1 MTLGHHVAWDAD
13 AVHASTHFSVHCK
26 CSPIPMQPHLPYF
39 IRPLSLP
46 PIPRSFPPPSRLPPP
61 APPPTPPTTHGGWAQ
76 VDCVFC
82 SVLDR
87 LSFLLE
93 ESDQPE
99 LAASS
104 VMLMSRTKFEDRYVN
119 FKPWQQ
125 QRDAAQH
132 VNLWQ
137 SGSALSVLG
146 SLDQDCVSTSSS
158 LDLRDITRL

>member
-1 MTLGHHVAWDAD
+1 MLHGKVMQS
-13 AVHASTHFSVHCK
+13 VQQFVLSVMICPSTH
-26 CSPIPMQPHLPYF
+26 Q
-39 IRPLSLP
+39 
-46 PIPRSFPPPSRLPPP
+46 
-61 APPPTPPTTHGGWAQ
+61 PPTPPAWMPPTTLGGRAQ
-76 VDCVFC
+76 VDGVYC

-93 ESDQPE
+93 ESDQPD

-104 VMLMSRTKFEDRYVN
+104 VMLMSRTKFEDRYAS

-137 SGSALSVLG
+137 SSSALSVLG
-146 SLDQDCVSTSSS
+146 SLDQDCVSNSPS
-158 LDLRDITRL
+158 LDLQDVSRL

>member
-1 MTLGHHVAWDAD
+1 M
-13 AVHASTHFSVHCK
+13 C
-26 CSPIPMQPHLPYF
+26 
-39 IRPLSLP
+39 
-46 PIPRSFPPPSRLPPP
+46 
-61 APPPTPPTTHGGWAQ
+61 
-76 VDCVFC
+76 C

-104 VMLMSRTKFEDRYVN
+104 VMLMSRSKFEGRYLG

-125 QRDAAQH
+125 QRNAAQH
-132 VNLWQ
+132 INLWQ

-146 SLDQDCVSTSSS
+146 SLDQDCISSS
-158 LDLRDITRL
+158 GPSLELHDMTTIQ